1 MLWRR
6 WRLTVG
12 WFKRWLIWEFWPP
25 WLFYLPIIL
34 WVSLL
39 SLRYLGPLKATSVN
53 PGISA
58 HGKFLLNTKSDKLA
72 GFSPEYVAPFELLKY
87 KDNLG
92 KRTEKA
98 LEFAMRHNFP
108 VVLKPDLGGRGAGVW
123 IVKDSDQLKA
133 DIELVDYDAI
143 IQAYVAGVEYGIFW
157 IRHSREKKGHVV
169 SITEKRLP
177 KVTGD
182 GKRTLEELVLAHPRS
197 VCMAKKHLTY
207 LSDRLD
213 HIPKDGETVLIGEI
227 GTHSLGTL
235 FLDGSEIHTPELDS
249 RFSSIAQSHDGF
261 YFGRFDVRAPSIGH
275 LKAGKEIQI
284 LELNA
289 LFGEMTHIWDSRL
302 GLLNAWSTLCRQWSQ
317 AYSIGAHNRS
327 QGAPKARYWGAVK
340 ETWNV
345 WRLNRRHKRAT
356 SLRNDRIQASF
367 L

>member
-1 MLWRR
+1 M
-6 WRLTVG
+6 
-12 WFKRWLIWEFWPP
+12 
-25 WLFYLPIIL
+25 
-34 WVSLL
+34 
-39 SLRYLGPLKATSVN
+39 
-53 PGISA
+53 
-58 HGKFLLNTKSDKLA
+58 HGKFLLNTKSDKLS

-123 IVKDSDQLKA
+123 IVKDSEQLKA

-143 IQAYVAGVEYGIFW
+143 IQAYVPGVEYGIFW
-157 IRHSREKKGHVV
+157 IRHPREKKGHVV

-177 KVTGD
+177 MVTGD
-182 GKRTLEELVLAHPRS
+182 GKRTLEELVLTHPRS

-213 HIPKDGETVLIGEI
+213 HIPKDGEEVLIGEI
-227 GTHSLGTL
+227 GTHSLGSL

-261 YFGRFDVRAPSIGH
+261 YFGRFDVRAPSIEH
-275 LKAGKEIQI
+275 LKTGKEIRI

-289 LFGEMTHIWDSRL
+289 LFGEMTHIWDRRL

-317 AYSIGAHNRS
+317 VYSIGAHNRS
-327 QGAPKARYWGAVK
+327 QGAPKARYRDVVK
-340 ETWNV
+340 ETWNI
-345 WRLNRRHKRAT
+345 WRLNRRHKRST

>member
-1 MLWRR
+1 M
-6 WRLTVG
+6 
-12 WFKRWLIWEFWPP
+12 
-25 WLFYLPIIL
+25 
-34 WVSLL
+34 
-39 SLRYLGPLKATSVN
+39 
-53 PGISA
+53 
-58 HGKFLLNTKSDKLA
+58 
-72 GFSPEYVAPFELLKY
+72 
-87 KDNLG
+87 
-92 KRTEKA
+92 
-98 LEFAMRHNFP
+98 
-108 VVLKPDLGGRGAGVW
+108 
-123 IVKDSDQLKA
+123 
-133 DIELVDYDAI
+133 
-143 IQAYVAGVEYGIFW
+143 
-157 IRHSREKKGHVV
+157 V

-182 GKRTLEELVLAHPRS
+182 GKRTLEELVLTHPRS
-197 VCMAKKHLTY
+197 VCMAEKHLTY

-213 HIPKDGETVLIGEI
+213 YIPKNGEVVLIGEI
-227 GTHSLGTL
+227 GTHSLGAL
-235 FLDGSEIHTPELDS
+235 FFDGSEIHTPELAS
-249 RFSSIAQSHDGF
+249 RFSSIAQSHDDF

-317 AYSIGAHNRS
+317 AYSIGAHNQS

-356 SLRNDRIQASF
+356 SLRNDRIQPSF

>member
-1 MLWRR
+1 
-6 WRLTVG
+6 
-12 WFKRWLIWEFWPP
+12 
-25 WLFYLPIIL
+25 
-34 WVSLL
+34 
-39 SLRYLGPLKATSVN
+39 
-53 PGISA
+53 
-58 HGKFLLNTKSDKLA
+58 
-72 GFSPEYVAPFELLKY
+72 
-87 KDNLG
+87 
-92 KRTEKA
+92 
-98 LEFAMRHNFP
+98 MRHNFP

-143 IQAYVAGVEYGIFW
+143 IQAYIPGVEYGIFW

-182 GKRTLEELVLAHPRS
+182 GKRTLEELVLTHPRS

-213 HIPKDGETVLIGEI
+213 HIPKDGEEVLIGEI
-227 GTHSLGTL
+227 GTHSLGSL
-235 FLDGSEIHTPELDS
+235 FLDGGEIHTPELDS

-261 YFGRFDVRAPSIGH
+261 YFGRFDVRAPSIEH
-275 LKAGKEIQI
+275 LKAGKEIRI

-317 AYSIGAHNRS
+317 VYSIGAHNRS
-327 QGAPKARYWGAVK
+327 QGAPKARYRDVVK

-356 SLRNDRIQASF
+356 GLRNDRIQASF

>member
-1 MLWRR
+1 MLWRG

-25 WLFYLPIIL
+25 WFFYLPIIL

-58 HGKFLLNTKSDKLA
+58 HGKFLLNTKSDKLS

-143 IQAYVAGVEYGIFW
+143 IQAYIPGVEYGIFW

-182 GKRTLEELVLAHPRS
+182 GKRTLEELVLTHPRS

-213 HIPKDGETVLIGEI
+213 HIPKDGEEVLIGEI
-227 GTHSLGTL
+227 GTHSLGSL
-235 FLDGSEIHTPELDS
+235 FLDGGEIHTPELDS

-261 YFGRFDVRAPSIGH
+261 YFGRFDVRAPSIEH
-275 LKAGKEIQI
+275 LKAGKQIQI

-317 AYSIGAHNRS
+317 VYSIGAHNRS
-327 QGAPKARYWGAVK
+327 QGAPKARYRDVVK

-356 SLRNDRIQASF
+356 GLRNDRIQASF

>member
-25 WLFYLPIIL
+25 WFFYLPIIL

-39 SLRYLGPLKATSVN
+39 SLRYLGPLKVTSVN

-58 HGKFLLNTKSDKLA
+58 HGKFLLNTKSDKLS

-98 LEFAMRHNFP
+98 LEFAKRYNFP

-123 IVKDSDQLKA
+123 IVKDSEQLKV

-143 IQAYVAGVEYGIFW
+143 IQAYVSGVEYGIFW
-157 IRHSREKKGHVV
+157 IRHPKEKKGHVV

-177 KVTGD
+177 RVTGD
-182 GKRTLEELVLAHPRS
+182 GNRTLEELVLTHPRS
-197 VCMAKKHLTY
+197 VCMAQKHLTY
-207 LSDRLD
+207 LSGRHDY
-213 HIPKDGETVLIGEI
+213 IPKDGEKALIGEI

-235 FLDGSEIHTPELDS
+235 FLDGNQAHTPELES
-249 RFSSIAQSHDGF
+249 RFSSIARSHEGF
-261 YFGRFDVRAPSIGH
+261 YFGRFDVRAPSIEH
-275 LKAGKEIQI
+275 LKTGKEIQI

-302 GLLNAWSTLCRQWSQ
+302 GLINAWSTLCRQWSQ
-317 AYSIGAHNRS
+317 AYSIGAYNQS
-327 QGAPKARYWGAVK
+327 QGAPKARYRDVLK

-345 WRLNRRHKRAT
+345 CRLNRRHKQAT
-356 SLRNDRIQASF
+356 SLRNNRIQASF